1 MEKTN
6 VWHPEEQKFL
16 KELEKQC
23 NSMQDYYRKQ
33 YVYFHKLAQRFNIP
47 IIGISA
53 LNSLTAVVLNQFVDQ
68 SYVSIINAVLSA
80 GTGVL
85 GSVQLYLKI
94 NEKMTSA
101 LRSSITM
108 NKLGL
113 KISKE
118 LTIDPANRVSEGKTF
133 LNECHSDF
141 ITCVEQGNPIETRV
155 ENFLSFSKISSSEP
169 GSTVVTPRSRIM
181 SIGERLRAFGS
192 SSGDSSPTRGEDS
205 RISRMELV

>member
-6 VWHPEEQKFL
+6 VWHPEGQKFL

-23 NSMQDYYRKQ
+23 NLMQDYYRKEH
-33 YVYFHKLAQRFNIP
+33 VYFHKLSQRFNIP

-53 LNSLTAVVLNQFVDQ
+53 LNALTAVVLNEFVEQ

-85 GSVQLYLKI
+85 GSVQLYLKV

-101 LRSSITM
+101 LRSSLTM
-108 NKLGL
+108 QKLGL
-113 KISKE
+113 RISKE
-118 LTIDPANRVSEGKTF
+118 LTIEPENRVSEGKTF
-133 LNECHSDF
+133 MNECHSEF
-141 ITCVEQGNPIETRV
+141 ITCVEQGNPIEKRMD
-155 ENFLSFSKISSSEP
+155 NFMSLAKIANDLPTS
-169 GSTVVTPRSRIM
+169 PRQRIM

-205 RISRMELV
+205 RTEMV

>member
-23 NSMQDYYRKQ
+23 NMMQDYYRKEH
-33 YVYFHKLAQRFNIP
+33 VYFHKLAQRFNIP

-53 LNSLTAVVLNQFVDQ
+53 LNALTAVVLNEFVEQ

-85 GSVQLYLKI
+85 GSVQLYLKV

-108 NKLGL
+108 QKLAL
-113 KISKE
+113 RISKE
-118 LTIDPANRVSEGKTF
+118 LTVEPENRVSEGKTF
-133 LNECHSDF
+133 MNECHSDF
-141 ITCVEQGNPIETRV
+141 ITCVEQGNPIEKRLD
-155 ENFLSFSKISSSEP
+155 NFMALGKISNDLPSS
-169 GSTVVTPRSRIM
+169 PRQRVM

-205 RISRMELV
+205 RTEMV

>member
-23 NSMQDYYRKQ
+23 NMMQDYYRKEH
-33 YVYFHKLAQRFNIP
+33 VYFHKLAQRFNIP

-53 LNSLTAVVLNQFVDQ
+53 LNALTAVVLNEFVEQ

-85 GSVQLYLKI
+85 GSVQLYLKV

-108 NKLGL
+108 QKLAL
-113 KISKE
+113 RISKE
-118 LTIDPANRVSEGKTF
+118 LTVEPENRVSEGKTF
-133 LNECHSDF
+133 MNECHSDF
-141 ITCVEQGNPIETRV
+141 ITCVEQGNPIEKRLD
-155 ENFLSFSKISSSEP
+155 NFMALGKISIDLPAS
-169 GSTVVTPRSRIM
+169 PRQRVM

-205 RISRMELV
+205 RMEMV

>member
-16 KELEKQC
+16 RELEKQC
-23 NSMQDYYRKQ
+23 NIMQDYYRKEHL
-33 YVYFHKLAQRFNIP
+33 YFHKLAQRFNIP

-53 LNSLTAVVLNQFVDQ
+53 LNALTAVVLNEFVEQ

-85 GSVQLYLKI
+85 GSVQLYLKV

-101 LRSSITM
+101 LRASITM
-108 NKLGL
+108 QKLAL
-113 KISKE
+113 RISKE
-118 LTIDPANRVSEGKTF
+118 LIIEPENRVSEGKTF
-133 LNECHSDF
+133 MNECHSDF
-141 ITCVEQGNPIETRV
+141 ITCVEQGNPIEKRM
-155 ENFLSFSKISSSEP
+155 ENYLAFSKIANDP
-169 GSTVVTPRSRIM
+169 PTLPRQRIS

-192 SSGDSSPTRGEDS
+192 SSGESSPATDPRLDS
-205 RISRMELV
+205 V

>member
-23 NSMQDYYRKQ
+23 NMMQDYYRKEH
-33 YVYFHKLAQRFNIP
+33 VYFHKLAQRFNIP

-53 LNSLTAVVLNQFVDQ
+53 LNALTAVVLNEFVPQ

-85 GSVQLYLKI
+85 GSVQLYLKV

-108 NKLGL
+108 QKLAL
-113 KISKE
+113 RISKE
-118 LTIDPANRVSEGKTF
+118 LTIDPENRVSEGKTF
-133 LNECHSDF
+133 MNECHSDF
-141 ITCVEQGNPIETRV
+141 ITCIEQGNPIEKRMD
-155 ENFLSFSKISSSEP
+155 NFMALGKIST
-169 GSTVVTPRSRIM
+169 STSLPTSPKQRIM
-181 SIGERLRAFGS
+181 SIAERLRAFGS

-205 RISRMELV
+205 RTEMV

>member
-23 NSMQDYYRKQ
+23 NLMQDYYRKEH
-33 YVYFHKLAQRFNIP
+33 VYFHKLAQRFNIP

-53 LNSLTAVVLNQFVDQ
+53 LNALTAVVLNEFVPQ

-85 GSVQLYLKI
+85 GSIQLYLKV

-101 LRSSITM
+101 LRSSLTM
-108 NKLGL
+108 QKLGL
-113 KISKE
+113 RISKE
-118 LTIDPANRVSEGKTF
+118 LTIDPENRISEGKTF
-133 LNECHSDF
+133 MNECHTEF
-141 ITCVEQGNPIETRV
+141 ITCVEQGNPIEKRMD
-155 ENFLSFSKISSSEP
+155 NFMALGKIANDIPMS
-169 GSTVVTPRSRIM
+169 PRQRIM

-205 RISRMELV
+205 RTEMV

>member
-6 VWHPEEQKFL
+6 IWHPEEQKFL

-23 NSMQDYYRKQ
+23 NLMQDYYRKEH
-33 YVYFHKLAQRFNIP
+33 VYFHKLSQRFNIP

-53 LNSLTAVVLNQFVDQ
+53 LNALTAVVLNEFVEQ

-85 GSVQLYLKI
+85 GSIQLYLKV

-101 LRSSITM
+101 LRSSLTM
-108 NKLGL
+108 QKLGL
-113 KISKE
+113 RISKE
-118 LTIDPANRVSEGKTF
+118 LTIDPENRVSEGKTF
-133 LNECHSDF
+133 MNECHSDF
-141 ITCVEQGNPIETRV
+141 ITCVEQGNPIEKRMD
-155 ENFLSFSKISSSEP
+155 NFMSLGKIANDIPSS
-169 GSTVVTPRSRIM
+169 PRQRIM

-205 RISRMELV
+205 RTEMV

>member
-23 NSMQDYYRKQ
+23 NMMQDYYRKEH
-33 YVYFHKLAQRFNIP
+33 VYFHKLAQKFNIP

-53 LNSLTAVVLNQFVDQ
+53 LNALTAVVLNDFVHQ
-68 SYVSIINAVLSA
+68 RYVSIINAVLSA

-85 GSVQLYLKI
+85 GSIQLYLKV

-108 NKLGL
+108 QKLGL

-118 LTIDPANRVSEGKTF
+118 LTIEPENRVSEGKTF
-133 LNECHSDF
+133 MNECHSDF
-141 ITCVEQGNPIETRV
+141 ITCVEQGNPIEKRI
-155 ENFLSFSKISSSEP
+155 ENNLSFSKILGIGASLPTS
-169 GSTVVTPRSRIM
+169 PRQRIM

-192 SSGDSSPTRGEDS
+192 SSGDSSPTQGEDS
-205 RISRMELV
+205 RMEMV

>member
-23 NSMQDYYRKQ
+23 NLMQDYYRKEH
-33 YVYFHKLAQRFNIP
+33 VYFHKLSQRFNIP

-53 LNSLTAVVLNQFVDQ
+53 LNALTAVVLNEFVEQ

-85 GSVQLYLKI
+85 GSVQLYLKV

-101 LRSSITM
+101 LRSSLTM
-108 NKLGL
+108 QKLGL
-113 KISKE
+113 RISKE
-118 LTIDPANRVSEGKTF
+118 LTIEPENRVSEGKTF
-133 LNECHSDF
+133 MNECHSEF
-141 ITCVEQGNPIETRV
+141 ITCVEQGNPIEKRMD
-155 ENFLSFSKISSSEP
+155 NFMSPAKIANDLPTS
-169 GSTVVTPRSRIM
+169 PRQRIM

-205 RISRMELV
+205 RTEMV